1 MPHGPRIRGL
11 GQGRQLTV
19 MYGVA
24 ADVRLE
30 SVHMGHRMG
39 PQDGATGWGYRFMTL
54 TSGGAVFG

>member
-39 PQDGATGWGYRFMTL
+39 LQVHDSDKRGRSLWLKIMT
-54 TSGGAVFG
+54 AP